1 MYTHIETE
9 WEMDDRGG
17 GGIRGVV
24 EKKLLSNTRRYRHA
38 VLYFIQMQ
46 LTSLHFF
53 PWGTYSL
60 FSLTLTTTYLRS
72 LCTRRRRP
80 RVFTIICVEI
90 MYIVY
95 TVYGPASIVYYYTR
109 CTYIREYIYIIIWT
123 RIIRSSLKRF
133 LDCFFAQH
141 KFHAK
146 TKRQTA
152 YTDARK
158 TNKKI

>member
-1 MYTHIETE
+1 MHVFTLFCDLPFSFYRANIPRPIFFRNLFCGHYYQLCVPFLKTFKVCILWFNILHTTYIDTHTWILLLPI
-9 WEMDDRGG
+9 DRGG

-60 FSLTLTTTYLRS
+60 FSLTSTTTYLRS

-80 RVFTIICVEI
+80 RVFTIICV
-90 MYIVY
+90 VS
-95 TVYGPASIVYYYTR
+95 V
-109 CTYIREYIYIIIWT
+109 
-123 RIIRSSLKRF
+123 
-133 LDCFFAQH
+133 
-141 KFHAK
+141 
-146 TKRQTA
+146 
-152 YTDARK
+152 
-158 TNKKI
+158 